1 MEHIAD
7 LWPLAVSELLLSP
20 PFSLHRQ
27 RMSFGIVILEMA
39 PHLIFNGDMKIVQ
52 GHIFEV
58 GLQIVMMAPA
68 VPLCILAF

>member
-1 MEHIAD
+1 
-7 LWPLAVSELLLSP
+7 
-20 PFSLHRQ
+20 
-27 RMSFGIVILEMA
+27 MSFGIVILEMA

-52 GHIFEV
+52 GHIIEV